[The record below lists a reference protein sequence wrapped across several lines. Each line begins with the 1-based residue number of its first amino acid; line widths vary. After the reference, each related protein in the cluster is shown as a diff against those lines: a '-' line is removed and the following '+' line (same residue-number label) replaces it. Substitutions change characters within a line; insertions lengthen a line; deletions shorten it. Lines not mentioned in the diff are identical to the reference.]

1 METYQTRLET
11 ARSQVEEQELLIAV
25 HKQTIAR
32 LKEQSQST
40 EIEENMLELMERKLR
55 AFRADLGRL
64 AN

>member
-25 HKQTIAR
+25 HKQTITR
-32 LKEQSQST
+32 FKEQSQST
-40 EIEENMLELMERKLR
+40 EIEEKIVELMERKLR

>member
-1 METYQTRLET
+1 MKTYQTRLET

-25 HKQTIAR
+25 HKQTITR

-40 EIEENMLELMERKLR
+40 EIEEKMLELMERKLR

>member
-25 HKQTIAR
+25 HKQTITR

-40 EIEENMLELMERKLR
+40 EIEEKIVELMERKLR